1 MSKQNNNVTVFIA
14 LATVLL
20 VSGVIIYWTVF
31 NKNYSWDENYNIKK
45 EQPYASS
52 IFYQL
57 VKASVKSDQFI
68 EIRKHVNE
76 YFHADSLPKQNAC
89 YVLLNNESYYDSLE
103 IESLKSFVASGNTCL
118 SITPYINND
127 LINQLNLA
135 KKDTNEVANTKADRI
150 DAVDSASEDSF
161 SKKEVTAPSTANT
174 NAPDNPSVSSSAN
187 SLSMPLLTEWFG
199 SYVLLNFNDPTLQD
213 AKGYVINYFY
223 EQKFQSKWWNYFIPT
238 NFNSTLYTPEV
249 LGYFQD
255 SLPCYIRIK
264 YGKGYFYFHSVPLA
278 FTNYHLLS
286 ERNYDYVNKCLSTI
300 SYTRIYWDEESK
312 ANKFIDNKEQEIDTP
327 LSYIL
332 SHRALRYAW
341 YGLLLLLLLFLFF
354 GMKRRQR
361 IIPIYLKKSN
371 SYLDFIESI
380 TVLYFQQKDHR
391 NIGLKKWKLL
401 LSFIRNRYGLSTH
414 QIDASFLET
423 LKAKS
428 ACSSSLIDS
437 LEKAHLLLENSEHTY
452 TSKDLITLHQLIQ
465 YFYQSCK

>member
-1 MSKQNNNVTVFIA
+1 MSKQNNNATIFIA
-14 LATVLL
+14 LAIILL
-20 VSGVIIYWTVF
+20 VSGVIIYLTFF
-31 NKNYSWDENYNIKK
+31 NKNYSWEENYAIKK

-57 VKASVKSDQFI
+57 IKASVKSDQFI
-68 EIRKHVNE
+68 EVRKHVNI
-76 YFHADSLPKQNAC
+76 YFHADSLPTQNAC

-103 IESLKSFVASGNTCL
+103 IESLKSFVAGGNTCL
-118 SITPYINND
+118 SITPYINID
-127 LINQLNLA
+127 LLKQLNLA
-135 KKDTNEVANTKADRI
+135 KKDTNEVANTRTDSM
-150 DAVDSASEDSF
+150 DEVDSESEDSF
-161 SKKEVTAPSTANT
+161 PKKEVGEPSNT
-174 NAPDNPSVSSSAN
+174 KALGKPSVTAGAPFASKP
-187 SLSMPLLTEWFG
+187 LSTDWFS
-199 SYVLLNFNDPTLQD
+199 SYVLLNFKDPTLQD
-213 AKGYVINYFY
+213 PKGYVINYFSG
-223 EQKFQSKWWNYFIPT
+223 QKFQSKWWNYFIAA
-238 NFNSTLYTPEV
+238 NFNNTLYTPEV
-249 LGYFQD
+249 MGYFQD

-286 ERNYDYVNKCLSTI
+286 ERNYDYVNKCFSTI
-300 SYTRIYWDEESK
+300 SYKRIYWDEGSK
-312 ANKFIDNKEQEIDTP
+312 TTKFIDNKEQEIDTP

-332 SHRALRYAW
+332 AHRSLRYAW

-380 TVLYFQQKDHR
+380 SVLYFQQKDHR

-414 QIDASFLET
+414 QIDASFLES

-428 ACSSSLIDS
+428 ACSSSLIDL
-437 LEKAHLLLENSEHTY
+437 LEKAYLLLENTEHTY
-452 TSKDLITLHQLIQ
+452 TSKDLITLHQLTQ
-465 YFYQSCK
+465 SFYKSCK